1 MSVGKRNLD
10 KLTVGKISV
19 DLKSVGKK
27 FADKIACSSTINIM
41 NHRTQHQMKE
51 NHTTATDWKGLASK

>member
-10 KLTVGKISV
+10 KLTVGKISA

-27 FADKIACSSTINIM
+27 LADKIACIASINII
-41 NHRTQHQMKE
+41 NH
-51 NHTTATDWKGLASK
+51 